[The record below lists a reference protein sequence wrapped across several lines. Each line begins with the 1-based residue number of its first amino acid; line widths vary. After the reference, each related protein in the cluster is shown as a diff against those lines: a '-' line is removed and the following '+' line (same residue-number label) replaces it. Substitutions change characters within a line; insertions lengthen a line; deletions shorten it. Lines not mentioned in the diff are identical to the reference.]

1 MKQEFQIGDKVYILI
16 HNNNIEKQTI
26 TALELNED
34 NNIEYITNK
43 GYIFTKN
50 SIGQEIFRDKK
61 EASSR
66 IDNSKLWIS
75 NNIEKQIMAILKFKY
90 SRKGIYYV
98 FDNDE
103 ITQKAYKVVKEIIN
117 KYRLSVRNE

>member
-1 MKQEFQIGDKVYILI
+1 MKQEFQIGDKVYII
-16 HNNNIEKQTI
+16 VYNNVEEQTI

-34 NNIEYITNK
+34 NNIEYFTNK

-50 SIGQEIFRDKK
+50 SIGQEIFRDEK

-75 NNIEKQIMAILKFKY
+75 NNIEKQIMAILKFEY
-90 SRKGIYYV
+90 SRKGSYYV
-98 FDNDE
+98 FNNDE
-103 ITQKAYKVVKEIIN
+103 ITQKAYKDVKELIN
-117 KYRLSVRNE
+117 KYRFCVRNE

>member
-1 MKQEFQIGDKVYILI
+1 MKQEFQIGDKVYII
-16 HNNNIEKQTI
+16 VYNNVEEQTI

-34 NNIEYITNK
+34 NNIEYFTNK

-50 SIGQEIFRDKK
+50 SIGQEIFIDEK

-75 NNIEKQIMAILKFKY
+75 NNIEKQIMAILKFEY
-90 SRKGIYYV
+90 SRKGNYYV
-98 FDNDE
+98 FNNDE
-103 ITQKAYKVVKEIIN
+103 ITQKAYKDVKELIN
-117 KYRLSVRNE
+117 KYRFCVRNE

>member
-1 MKQEFQIGDKVYILI
+1 MKQEFQIGDKVYMVVY
-16 HNNNIEKQTI
+16 NNVEERTI

-34 NNIEYITNK
+34 DNIEYITNK

-61 EASSR
+61 EANSR

-75 NNIEKQIMAILKFKY
+75 NNREKQIMSILKFEY
-90 SRKGIYYV
+90 SKEGIYYV

-103 ITQKAYKVVKEIIN
+103 ITQKAYKDVKELIN
-117 KYRLSVRNE
+117 KYRFCVRNE

>member
-1 MKQEFQIGDKVYILI
+1 MKQEFQIGDKVYIVVY
-16 HNNNIEKQTI
+16 NNVEEQTI

-34 NNIEYITNK
+34 DNIEYITNK

-50 SIGQEIFRDKK
+50 SIGQEIFRGRK
-61 EASSR
+61 EASNH

-75 NNIEKQIMAILKFKY
+75 NNKEKQIMEILKFKY
-90 SRKGIYYV
+90 TREGIYYV

-103 ITQKAYKVVKEIIN
+103 MTQKAYKDVKELIN
-117 KYRLSVRNE
+117 KYKFCVRNK

>member
-1 MKQEFQIGDKVYILI
+1 MKQEFQIGDKVYII
-16 HNNNIEKQTI
+16 VYNNVEEQTI

-34 NNIEYITNK
+34 NNIEYFTNK

-50 SIGQEIFRDKK
+50 SIGQEIFIDEK

-75 NNIEKQIMAILKFKY
+75 NNIEKQIMAILKFEY
-90 SRKGIYYV
+90 SRKGNYYV

-103 ITQKAYKVVKEIIN
+103 ITQKAYEDVKELIN
-117 KYRLSVRNE
+117 KYRFCVINE

>member
-1 MKQEFQIGDKVYILI
+1 MKQEFQIGDKVYII
-16 HNNNIEKQTI
+16 VYNNVEEQTI

-34 NNIEYITNK
+34 NNIEYFTNK

-50 SIGQEIFRDKK
+50 NIGQEIFIDEK

-75 NNIEKQIMAILKFKY
+75 NNIEKQIMAILKFEY
-90 SRKGIYYV
+90 SRKGNYYV
-98 FDNDE
+98 FNNDE
-103 ITQKAYKVVKEIIN
+103 ITQKAYKDVKELIN
-117 KYRLSVRNE
+117 KYRFCVRNE

>member
-1 MKQEFQIGDKVYILI
+1 MKQEFQIGDKVYII
-16 HNNNIEKQTI
+16 VYNNVEEQTI

-34 NNIEYITNK
+34 NNIEYFTNK

-50 SIGQEIFRDKK
+50 SIGQEIFIDEK

-75 NNIEKQIMAILKFKY
+75 NNIEKQIMAILKFEY
-90 SRKGIYYV
+90 SRKGNYYV
-98 FDNDE
+98 FNNDE
-103 ITQKAYKVVKEIIN
+103 ITQKAYEDVKELIN
-117 KYRLSVRNE
+117 KYRFCVINE

>member
-1 MKQEFQIGDKVYILI
+1 MKQEFQIGDKVYII
-16 HNNNIEKQTI
+16 VYNNVEEQTI

-34 NNIEYITNK
+34 NNIEYFTNK

-50 SIGQEIFRDKK
+50 SIGQEIFIDEK

-75 NNIEKQIMAILKFKY
+75 NNIEKQIMAILKFEY
-90 SRKGIYYV
+90 SRKGNYYV
-98 FDNDE
+98 FNNDE
-103 ITQKAYKVVKEIIN
+103 ITQKAYKDVKELIN
-117 KYRLSVRNE
+117 KYRFCVINE

>member
-1 MKQEFQIGDKVYILI
+1 MKQEFQIGDKVYMVVY
-16 HNNNIEKQTI
+16 NNVEERTI

-34 NNIEYITNK
+34 DNIEYITNK

-50 SIGQEIFRDKK
+50 SIGQDIFRDKK
-61 EASSR
+61 EANSR

-75 NNIEKQIMAILKFKY
+75 NNREKQIMAILKFEYNKE
-90 SRKGIYYV
+90 GVYYV

-103 ITQKAYKVVKEIIN
+103 MTQKAYEDVKELIN
-117 KYRLSVRNE
+117 KYRFCVRNE